1 MGLFGGGKHDE
12 PEHSGWK
19 VKLGASALEEQIK

>member
-1 MGLFGGGKHDE
+1 MGLFAGEHDE
-12 PEHSGWK
+12 HEHSGWK